1 MTKGK
6 KTFQIKVE
14 TKAVGKREKKGGKS
28 LGFRGKN
35 ESHVS

>member
-14 TKAVGKREKKGGKS
+14 TKAVGKREKKGGEKF
-28 LGFRGKN
+28 GFQR
-35 ESHVS
+35 EE